1 LRHCVIAALCLAGPI
16 CKSAHGQTLSVSASP
31 SNVNFTLPRNGVAS
45 GDSVISITT
54 SWVISIPPF
63 TITLYAFTSS
73 TTAALTDGAGHNI
86 PTSKVSGSADGGAFT
101 TFTGNSSFAPGQS
114 VTIFTTSGISL
125 LGSRSDSL
133 GLQIDTTSLALP
145 PATYRGTLTLRAVLM

>member
-1 LRHCVIAALCLAGPI
+1 MPNLRRSSFLRHCVIAALCLAGPI

-73 TTAALTDGAGHNI
+73 TTAALTDGAGAQH
-86 PTSKVSGSADGGAFT
+86 PDL
-101 TFTGNSSFAPGQS
+101 QS
-114 VTIFTTSGISL
+114 VGER
-125 LGSRSDSL
+125 GWRSVHYVHR
-133 GLQIDTTSLALP
+133 QQQ
-145 PATYRGTLTLRAVLM
+145 LRAWAKRHD